1 MLKMYHDRQ
10 HTGDSPDLWEEN
22 WRTGQF
28 EQGVRFCAIDP
39 LRPLFERYLKPGGLM
54 LEGGCGMGTYVT
66 YYSSRGFKV
75 VGLDF
80 AQKALKTLKK
90 RQPHLA
96 LCGGDVSKL
105 PFADGT
111 FDLYY
116 SGGVV
121 EHFEGGADE
130 SLREARRVL
139 KGDGTIL
146 ISVPY
151 FSPLR
156 RLQAP
161 FRKDEWRIVPRSVVE
176 DVELGE
182 GRKFFQY
189 AYRPAEFQTM
199 LTAAGLKTIE
209 KQGYAVLWGL
219 SEVPFLNRNGRSE
232 FPAQA
237 AQQPTAATAKPDIV
251 DMVKDRPGSLLQRLA
266 VREDSS
272 IPVLGLGVKLMRWSV
287 ANMMMYVC
295 VRN

>member
-1 MLKMYHDRQ
+1 MLKMYHDRS
-10 HTGDSPDLWEEN
+10 HSGDSPELWEEN
-22 WRTGQF
+22 WQAGQF

-39 LRPLFERYLKPGGLM
+39 LRPLFEKYLKPGGLM

-66 YYSSRGFKV
+66 YYSARGFKV

-80 AQKALKTLKK
+80 AQKALETLKE
-90 RQPHLA
+90 RQPQLA

-105 PFADGT
+105 PFADET

-121 EHFEGGADE
+121 EHFEGGAEE
-130 SLREARRVL
+130 SLLEGRRVL
-139 KGDGTIL
+139 KDDGVML

-161 FRKDEWRIVPRSVVE
+161 FRKDEWRIVSRPVV
-176 DVELGE
+176 DDAAVGK

-189 AYRPAEFQTM
+189 AYRPAEFQRM
-199 LTAAGLKTIE
+199 LTTAGLKTIE

-219 SEVPFLNRNGRSE
+219 SEVPFLNRNGQTE

-237 AQQPTAATAKPDIV
+237 AEQPTAAAAISDIG
-251 DMVKDRPGSLLQRLA
+251 DLVKDRPVSLLQRLA
-266 VREDSS
+266 VREDGDF
-272 IPVLGLGVKLMRWSV
+272 PVLGLGVKLMRWSV
-287 ANMMMYVC
+287 ANMMMYAC
-295 VRN
+295 VRR

>member
-1 MLKMYHDRQ
+1 MLKMYHDRS
-10 HTGDSPDLWEEN
+10 HAGGSPDLWEEN
-22 WRTGQF
+22 WRAGEF

-39 LRPLFERYLKPGGLM
+39 LRPLFEKYLKRGGLM

-66 YYSSRGFKV
+66 YYSARGFKV

-80 AQKALKTLKK
+80 AQSALKTLKT

-105 PFADGT
+105 PFADRT

-121 EHFEGGADE
+121 EHFEGGAE
-130 SLREARRVL
+130 ASLLEGRRVL
-139 KGDGTIL
+139 KNDGVML

-161 FRKDEWRIVPRSVVE
+161 FRKDEWRIVSRPAVE
-176 DVELGE
+176 DAAVGK

-189 AYRPAEFQTM
+189 AYRPREFQKM
-199 LTAAGLKTIE
+199 LTAAGLKTIGM
-209 KQGYAVLWGL
+209 QGYAVLWGL
-219 SEVPFLNRNGRSE
+219 SEVPFLNRKGQTE
-232 FPAQA
+232 FPTQA
-237 AQQPTAATAKPDIV
+237 GEPNAAAAISDIG
-251 DMVKDRPGSLLQRLA
+251 DLVKHRPGSLLQRLA
-266 VREDSS
+266 VREDSD

-295 VRN
+295 VRR